1 MNTLYFTSPYRRSLR
16 TIRLEYGEV
25 KNKFVLRTFEG
36 NIIGR
41 KVSEEGSPKEEVFED
56 EQELLKKVHKTKKGL
71 LEGRWI
77 VKNKQSF
84 SQPSFL
90 KTEIVDGKI
99 SFEFSVD
106 IDPVK
111 LDERKTE
118 IEEDFVEQI
127 DKEIDTNIWKRVRKR
142 GSDNLVSLEEYS
154 LPSTNEK

>member
-1 MNTLYFTSPYRRSLR
+1 MKTLYFTSPYRRSLR
-16 TIRLEYGEV
+16 TIRLEYGQV
-25 KNKFVLRTFEG
+25 KKKFVLRTFEG
-36 NIIGR
+36 NINR
-41 KVSEEGSPKEEVFED
+41 RRVSEGSPREEVFED

-77 VKNKQSF
+77 VKNKLSF

-127 DKEIDTNIWKRVRKR
+127 DKEIETNIRKGVRK
-142 GSDNLVSLEEYS
+142 
-154 LPSTNEK
+154 

>member
-1 MNTLYFTSPYRRSLR
+1 MKELYFTSPYRRSTR
-16 TIRLEYGEV
+16 TIRLEYGQV
-25 KNKFVLRTFEG
+25 KKVFILRTIEG
-36 NIIGR
+36 NINR
-41 KVSEEGSPKEEVFED
+41 RRVSEGSPREEVFED

-77 VKNKQSF
+77 VKNKESI
-84 SQPSFL
+84 SQPTFL
-90 KTEIVDGKI
+90 RTEIVDGKI

-127 DKEIDTNIWKRVRKR
+127 DKEIETSIRKEVRK
-142 GSDNLVSLEEYS
+142 
-154 LPSTNEK
+154 

>member
-16 TIRLEYGEV
+16 TIRLEYGQV
-25 KNKFVLRTFEG
+25 KKVFILRTFEG
-36 NIIGR
+36 NVNR
-41 KVSEEGSPKEEVFED
+41 RRVSEGSPREEVFED

-127 DKEIDTNIWKRVRKR
+127 DKEIETNIRKGVRK
-142 GSDNLVSLEEYS
+142 
-154 LPSTNEK
+154 

>member
-1 MNTLYFTSPYRRSLR
+1 MKELYFTSPYRRSLR

-25 KNKFVLRTFEG
+25 KKVFILRTFEG

-41 KVSEEGSPKEEVFED
+41 RVSEGFPKEEVFDD
-56 EQELLKKVHKTKKGL
+56 EKELLKMVYETKKGL

-77 VKNKQSF
+77 VKNKQSI

-111 LDERKTE
+111 LDEQKTK
-118 IEEDFVEQI
+118 IKKDFVEKI
-127 DKEIDTNIWKRVRKR
+127 DKEIETNIRKGDR
-142 GSDNLVSLEEYS
+142 KKE
-154 LPSTNEK
+154 

>member
-1 MNTLYFTSPYRRSLR
+1 MKTLYFTSPYRRSTR

-36 NIIGR
+36 NINRR

-56 EQELLKKVHKTKKGL
+56 EQELLKKVHETKKGL

-90 KTEIVDGKI
+90 KTEIIDGKVG
-99 SFEFSVD
+99 FEFSVD
-106 IDPVK
+106 IDPDK

-118 IEEDFVEQI
+118 IEEDFVGNLG
-127 DKEIDTNIWKRVRKR
+127 KEIGKKMKRTKPRNP
-142 GSDNLVSLEEYS
+142 GYNC
-154 LPSTNEK
+154 

>member
-1 MNTLYFTSPYRRSLR
+1 MKTLYFTSPYRKSIR

-36 NIIGR
+36 NINRR

-56 EQELLKKVHKTKKGL
+56 EQELLKKVHETKKGL

-90 KTEIVDGKI
+90 KTEIIDGKVG
-99 SFEFSVD
+99 FEFSVD
-106 IDPVK
+106 IDPDK

-118 IEEDFVEQI
+118 IEEDFVGNLG
-127 DKEIDTNIWKRVRKR
+127 KEIGKKMKKTKPRNP
-142 GSDNLVSLEEYS
+142 GYNC
-154 LPSTNEK
+154 